1 MRLGHEAT
9 DPTRA
14 VDTSSST
21 TIGEAKG
28 VASPATSDGIHI
40 VMLGWS

>member
-14 VDTSSST
+14 VDACSST
-21 TIGEAKG
+21 TIGETKR
-28 VASPATSDGIHI
+28 VAGPATSDGIHI

>member
-1 MRLGHEAT
+1 MRLRHEAT

-21 TIGEAKG
+21 TIGKAKG
-28 VASPATSDGIHI
+28 VAGPATSDGIHI